1 MHQIRSKGE
10 VTLMALRT
18 GFNMTASDARNVLEK
33 NARQNNGVRTW
44 QALFGGASLAAN
56 TQSDA
61 LLANYTDTIAQAYKS
76 NLAQQNAIAGAG
88 LNAGATNRLMDLNKQ
103 DLHNAYLSYVQNYQQ
118 NASAIAE
125 NYSKSINE
133 INTELNTQAENTAKL
148 WNSAYGYLSNELQ
161 YSDYIRDGKG
171 NVIDEY
177 AWMFDTDEKSP
188 TYGQLKSFD
197 TLVRQGALFDD
208 NAAITTEGQKFFDMM
223 YNAQPQEKAYADKE
237 GNTRFTKTFDEWL
250 SDANPELREWM
261 ASGDPYNY
269 TKAGSN
275 LGTAKQLLGLE
286 SDDQEYH
293 KSEYADSGVKEYQP
307 ITLDD
312 VKGDVNKFVEQNVE
326 KFKSTFKNEAYT
338 KEVSEQLY
346 GDEGAINKYDD
357 AQKEYKIVEKEYKDS
372 IKHRS
377 MLVEQMA
384 NGRLGDEWK
393 KYFVKDKR
401 TGSYVLDKN
410 MTTEFYTKLYEK
422 FPELKDIETKY
433 MTAKENLA
441 NSKSNVENTMNKI
454 FKKAADKPKK
464 KSGL

>member
-1 MHQIRSKGE
+1 
-10 VTLMALRT
+10 MALKT

-33 NARQNNGVRTW
+33 NARQNNGIRTW

-125 NYSKSINE
+125 NYQKQISAID
-133 INTELNTQAENTAKL
+133 TELNTQSENTAKL
-148 WNSAYGYLSNELQ
+148 WNSAYDYLSNELQ
-161 YSDYIRDGKG
+161 YSDYIRDDKG
-171 NVIDEY
+171 NIIDEY
-177 AWMFDTDEKSP
+177 AWMFDTNEDSP

-197 TLVRQGALFDD
+197 TLVRQGTLFNDD
-208 NAAITTEGQKFFDMM
+208 GTITTEGQRFFDMM
-223 YNAQPQEKAYADKE
+223 YNAQPQAKAYTDRE

-293 KSEYADSGVKEYQP
+293 KSEYADSTKEEYQP
-307 ITLDD
+307 ITLDS
-312 VKGDVNKFVEQNVE
+312 VKGDIDKFTEQNIE
-326 KFKSTFKNEAYT
+326 KFKTAFGSEAYT
-338 KEVSEQLY
+338 EIADIIDSAISEYKGAKNAVNLY
-346 GDEGAINKYDD
+346 KRKYDD
-357 AQKEYKIVEKEYKDS
+357 AKKNKTNTNTSDS
-372 IKHRS
+372 
-377 MLVEQMA
+377 
-384 NGRLGDEWK
+384 GR
-393 KYFVKDKR
+393 
-401 TGSYVLDKN
+401 GSSTISRAKAR
-410 MTTEFYTKLYEK
+410 YEK
-422 FPELKDIETKY
+422 AERKY
-433 MTAKENLA
+433 ENAL
-441 NSKSNVENTMNKI
+441 SDYENIWNDVYNDAI
-454 FKKAADKPKK
+454 NKPKD